1 MLENAPHQHGS
12 NPGEYDTLRQALL
25 RPIQHQL
32 AKQGI
37 HVSPEQSLLLL
48 EHKIEYNAMRYLQQD
63 LAEQG
68 IVVSPDEALAIQK
81 LRIIHLMIEHTVTT
95 HPHEA
100 IERMAPDDSSKP
112 YELDE

>member
-1 MLENAPHQHGS
+1 MLENAPDQQGS

-48 EHKIEYNAMRYLQQD
+48 EQKIEYNAMRYLQQD

-68 IVVSPDEALAIQK
+68 IDVSPDEACAIQG
-81 LRIIHLMIEHTVTT
+81 LRFIHLMMEHTVTSD
-95 HPHEA
+95 PHDA
-100 IERMAPDDSSKP
+100 IERMASDDSTKP